1 MRGDLSADSF
11 ALTRF
16 DARNWQII
24 NRRHPPTDTRHTVAW
39 ITETGEG
46 HVRVSWART
55 TPLPSVYQTAADAL
69 NALRHWAEQAD
80 GATGPTAIPHFPPPP
95 H

>member
-1 MRGDLSADSF
+1 MRGDLSADGF

-16 DARNWQII
+16 DARN
-24 NRRHPPTDTRHTVAW
+24 RRSSIADTRLPTRGTPWPGSRKPAR
-39 ITETGEG
+39 G
-46 HVRVSWART
+46 HVRVKWARA
-55 TPLPSVYQTAADAL
+55 TPLPSVYQTATDAL
-69 NALRHWAEQAD
+69 NALWHGAEQPD

>member
-11 ALTRF
+11 VLTRF

-39 ITETGEG
+39 IAESGGG
-46 HVRVSWART
+46 HVRVEWARA
-55 TPLPSVYQTAADAL
+55 TPLRDVYPTAIDAL
-69 NALRHWAEQAD
+69 DDFRRWAEQA
-80 GATGPTAIPHFPPPP
+80 GGTAPTVIPHFPPPR

>member
-1 MRGDLSADSF
+1 LRGDLSADGF

-24 NRRHPPTDTRHTVAW
+24 NRRHPPADTRHPVAW

-46 HVRVSWART
+46 HVRVKWARA
-55 TPLPSVYQTAADAL
+55 TPLPSVYQTATDAL
-69 NALRHWAEQAD
+69 NALWHGAEQPD